1 MLSARAFGE
10 ISLHSTSRISAEV
23 FDAASAPVRM
33 QILKLLSS
41 RGPFAYTEI
50 MSSIK
55 LDPIRDAGKFV
66 YHLKSLVEA
75 GLVDM
80 DKETKKYSI
89 TELGKMVVGFGRD
102 VEEYVAVKKGRL
114 LVRTSRFS
122 IEEFDRDKITDS
134 LVREAGVPHE
144 LAQELAAEV
153 EERLL
158 KFKTKYLTAPL
169 IRELINSILVE
180 KKLEDYRH
188 KLTRLGMPVYDVT
201 QLMNDSSDQ
210 HLDVDW
216 VKESAGSSVL
226 EEYVLLN
233 GIPRNVADAHL
244 SGELH
249 LGSLDDWVLKPEEI
263 QHDLR
268 FFFKKGSA
276 ITSPPDSFPSSLAI
290 LGRVSDLCSAEI
302 SNEHSFDMFNVF
314 LAPFVKDMKKD
325 KLTEILSIFLDGLN
339 RWLGSN
345 ASRLPLCFGIELAVP
360 SFLEK
365 LDAVGIDGKIA
376 GSYGDFA
383 NETRKLAEAI
393 VEAISNVASRGLLL
407 NPRFVFKIRGKMF
420 EDSDLEPLL
429 SSIYSL
435 TGKYALPSFAILD
448 ENTKVTCTSTGLRLA
463 DDWKGDWQTSC
474 FRTGN
479 MGTVFINLPRI
490 AYESHRDDDTMLET
504 ISEIMKASV
513 EAFKAKRAAIVERMK
528 QGLLPVLSNVFDSS
542 PYLHQSNGAYS
553 ISYVGLNEAVQ
564 YHTEGE
570 LCKDD
575 NAMKFASEILSRMAQ
590 EAKTLSEELEMR
602 LQVAQRPGDDA
613 ATRLAELDMEK
624 YGRSTTIVEGTRT
637 HPCYTDLATLPPSA
651 KLSLLDRAKVE
662 SKFQTATYGGHLLPV
677 HLAPKEHDSKTIRK
691 LTSELLSEKV
701 QSFAY
706 SNSFSYCRSCR
717 DYVVGI
723 VSKCPKCDSTLIT
736 HVGRCSATYEPFAL
750 WPEAKRRTVEKRV
763 CYPI

>member
-1 MLSARAFGE
+1 MQ
-10 ISLHSTSRISAEV
+10 STSRISVEV

-41 RGPFAYTEI
+41 KGAFAYTEI

-75 GLVDM
+75 GLLDI

-122 IEEFDRDKITDS
+122 IEEFDRDKIRVS

-144 LAQELAAEV
+144 LAQDLAVEV

-158 KFKTKYLTAPL
+158 KSKTRYLTAPL

-201 QLMNDSSDQ
+201 QLMNESSDRL
-210 HLDVDW
+210 LDVNS

-233 GIPRNVADAHL
+233 GIPRDVADAHL
-244 SGELH
+244 SGQLY
-249 LGSLDDWVLKPEEI
+249 LGFLDDWILKPEEV

-276 ITSPPDSFPSSLAI
+276 IFNPPHSFQSGLAI
-290 LGRVSDLCSAEI
+290 LERVSNLCSAEV
-302 SNEHSFDMFNVF
+302 SGDQSFDMFNVF
-314 LAPFVKDMKKD
+314 FAPFVEGMRKD
-325 KLTEILSIFLDGLN
+325 KVSETLQVFFNGLN

-345 ASRLPLCFGIELAVP
+345 ISRFPISFGIELAVP
-360 SFLEK
+360 SYLEK
-365 LDAVGIDGKIA
+365 VDAVGIDGKIT
-376 GSYGDFA
+376 GTYGDFR
-383 NETRKLAEAI
+383 NETKALAEAI
-393 VEAISNVASRGLLL
+393 IDAIHDIASHQLLL
-407 NPRFVFKIRGKMF
+407 NPRFVFKIRKKMLNDPNF
-420 EDSDLEPLL
+420 EPLI

-435 TGKYALPSFAILD
+435 AGKYALPNLVILED
-448 ENTKVTCTSTGLRLA
+448 NTRLSCTSSGLKLG

-474 FRTGN
+474 IRTGN
-479 MGTVFINLPRI
+479 LGTVFLNLPRI
-490 AYESHRDDDTMLET
+490 AYEAHRDDEHMFKILSDTMKIT
-504 ISEIMKASV
+504 V
-513 EAFKAKRAAIVERMK
+513 EAFKSKRVAIGDRMK
-528 QGLLPVLSNVFDSS
+528 QGLLPVLSNTFDSS
-542 PYLHQSNGAYS
+542 PYFFQNNGSYS
-553 ISYVGLNEAVQ
+553 MSYVGLTEAVK
-564 YHTEGE
+564 YHTGGE
-570 LCKDD
+570 LYKDD
-575 NAMKFASEILSRMAQ
+575 SAMKFASTILSKITQ
-590 EAKTLSEELEMR
+590 EAKTISEELEMR
-602 LQVAQRPGDDA
+602 LQIAQRPGDDA

-624 YGRSTTIVEGTRT
+624 YGRATTVVEGTRS
-637 HPCYTDLATLPPSA
+637 HPCYTELTVLPASV
-651 KLSLLDRAKVE
+651 KILIRDRARVE
-662 SKFQTATYGGHLLPV
+662 SRFQAATPGGHLLPV
-677 HLAPKEHDSKTIRK
+677 NLTPKEHDSRTIHK
-691 LTSELLSEKV
+691 LSSEVLSENILC
-701 QSFAY
+701 FTYA
-706 SNSFSYCRSCR
+706 NTFSYCRGCG
-717 DYVVGI
+717 DYAVGI
-723 VSKCPKCDSTLIT
+723 TSKCPRCNSTLIT
-736 HVGRCSATYEPFAL
+736 HVGRCSATYEPFAI

-763 CYPI
+763 CYPS

>member
-1 MLSARAFGE
+1 
-10 ISLHSTSRISAEV
+10 
-23 FDAASAPVRM
+23 M

-75 GLVDM
+75 NLVDM

-134 LVREAGVPHE
+134 LVREAGVPHG
-144 LAQELAAEV
+144 LAQELASEA

-201 QLMNDSSDQ
+201 QLMNNSSDQ
-210 HLDVDW
+210 HLDADW

-233 GIPRNVADAHL
+233 GIPRNVADSHL

-249 LGSLDDWVLKPEEI
+249 LASLDDWILKPEEI
-263 QHDLR
+263 QHDIR
-268 FFFKKGSA
+268 FFFKKDSA
-276 ITSPPDSFPSSLAI
+276 ITKSPNSFPSSLAV
-290 LGRVSDLCSAEI
+290 LTRVSDLCSTEI
-302 SNEHSFDMFNVF
+302 SNEQSFDMFNVF
-314 LAPFVKDMKKD
+314 LAPFVKDLKKD
-325 KLTEILSIFLDGLN
+325 KLTETLNVFLDGLN

-345 ASRLPLCFGIELAVP
+345 VSRLPLCCGIELAVP

-365 LDAVGIDGKIA
+365 VQAVGIDGKIV
-376 GSYGDFA
+376 GSYGDFSI
-383 NETRKLAEAI
+383 ETRKLAEAI
-393 VEAISNVASRGLLL
+393 VEAISNVASRSLLL
-407 NPRFVFKIRGKMF
+407 NPRFVFKIRSKMF

-429 SSIYSL
+429 SGIYSL
-435 TGKYALPSFAILD
+435 AGKYALPGFVILQED
-448 ENTKVTCTSTGLRLA
+448 SKVTCTSTGLRLN
-463 DDWKGDWQTSC
+463 DDWKADWQTSC
-474 FRTGN
+474 LRTGN
-479 MGTVFINLPRI
+479 IGTVFINLPRI
-490 AYESHRDDDTMLET
+490 AYESRRDDDAMLEAIGET
-504 ISEIMKASV
+504 IRASV
-513 EAFKAKRAAIVERMK
+513 EAFKSKRAAIGERVK
-528 QGLLPVLSNVFDSS
+528 QGLLPVLSNMFEGL
-542 PYLHQSNGAYS
+542 PYFHHNNGAYS
-553 ISYVGLNEAVQ
+553 ISYVGLSEAVQ

-570 LCKDD
+570 LCRDE
-575 NAMKFASEILSRMAQ
+575 NAIKFASEILSRMVQ

-602 LQVAQRPGDDA
+602 LEVAQRPGDEA
-613 ATRLAELDMEK
+613 ATRLAELDVEK
-624 YGRSTTIVEGTRT
+624 YGRATTVVEGTRA
-637 HPCYTDLATLPPSA
+637 HPCYTDLTTLSA
-651 KLSLLDRAKVE
+651 SVKLSLLERAKVE
-662 SKFQTATYGGHLLPV
+662 SRFQAATRGGHLLPV
-677 HLAPKEHDSKTIRK
+677 NLTPKEHDSKTIRK
-691 LTSELLSEKV
+691 LTSELVSERV
-701 QSFAY
+701 SSFVY

-723 VSKCPKCDSTLIT
+723 VSKCQKCDSTLIT
-736 HVGRCSATYEPFAL
+736 HVGRCSAAYEPFDL

-763 CYPI
+763 CYPM